1 MSEQTRVL
9 LATDGSASAL
19 VARDLTAALAWPA
32 GTVVRLVSALDGH
45 HLGGPA
51 ADRLL
56 DRAHEVLTEAAAGF
70 AAGVEEG
77 VTVEQ
82 GVLHGRA
89 ASSIVDEAARFAADL
104 IVLGSR
110 GHGAI
115 SSMLLGS
122 VAAEVTDHAPCPV
135 LVARRPTLSRV
146 VLAHDGSDCAGRA
159 ERLVGDWPIFADAPI
174 DVVSVAVQTALFV
187 VPASISVAADVPDY
201 FASVR
206 DIRERHT
213 RVAEEAAERLRELGR
228 RATGVMV
235 DGEPAHAILGVAN
248 ERRADLIALGTH
260 GRTGL
265 TRLLLGS
272 VARNVMVHATCSVL
286 MVR

>member
-1 MSEQTRVL
+1 MDEQMRVL

-51 ADRLL
+51 ADRLVEH
-56 DRAHEVLTEAAAGF
+56 AHEVLSEAAAGF
-70 AAGVEEG
+70 ATGTAVG

-82 GVLHGRA
+82 GLLHGRA
-89 ASSIVDEAARFAADL
+89 ASSIVDEAARFEADV

-110 GHGAI
+110 GHGSI

-122 VAAEVTDHAPCPV
+122 VAAEVTDHAHCPV
-135 LVARRPTLSRV
+135 LVARRPILSRI
-146 VLAHDGSDCAGRA
+146 VLAHDGSECADHA
-159 ERLVGDWPIFADAPI
+159 ERVVGEWPIFDEVPI
-174 DVVSVAVQTALFV
+174 DVVSVAVQTAPFV
-187 VPASISVAADVPDY
+187 VPSAISVAADVPDY

-206 DIRERHT
+206 EIRERHT

-235 DGEPAHAILGVAN
+235 DGEPAHAILGVVN
-248 ERRADLIALGTH
+248 DRRADLIALGTH
-260 GRTGL
+260 GRSGL
-265 TRLLLGS
+265 ARLLLGS